1 MPSQGD
7 GAIIV
12 VMTPSARAADQLD
25 ARTGERV
32 AFVEQI
38 MGMPVSVHVRGPG
51 ARGAGVA
58 AAAALVFAE
67 LREVDALFSTY
78 RPHSQVSRIDAGTL
92 ALADAHPLVRQ
103 VCELAVLARARTGGL
118 FDVHLPIGDRR
129 VFDPSGLVKGW
140 AVERASRH
148 LARLEAHDFCL
159 NAGGDAVVGCWDAAA
174 TPWRVGVQDPRSSD
188 ALLAVIERGDGAVAT
203 SGTAARG
210 EHLVDPRDGSRP
222 AALLSVTVA
231 GPSLTWADV
240 LATAAFVRGADAA
253 SWLRGQLGY
262 EALVVHADG
271 RAERTPGLQL
281 AAVGAPLTPPTGAGR
296 S

>member
-1 MPSQGD
+1 MLGQGKRD
-7 GAIIV
+7 IIE
-12 VMTPSARAADQLD
+12 VMTPSARAPDQL
-25 ARTGERV
+25 AAGTGDRV

-38 MGMPVSVHVRGPG
+38 MGMPISLHVRGPA

-78 RPHSQVSRIDAGTL
+78 RPDSQVSRIDAGTL
-92 ALADAHPLVRQ
+92 ALSDAHALVQ
-103 VCELAVLARARTGGL
+103 EVCELAVLARARTGGL
-118 FDVHLPIGDRR
+118 FDVHLPIGERR

-148 LARLEAHDFCL
+148 LGRLQGHDFCL
-159 NAGGDAVVGCWDAAA
+159 NAGGDATVGCWDAAA
-174 TPWRVGVQDPRSSD
+174 RPWRVGVQDPRTCD
-188 ALLAVIERGDGAVAT
+188 ALLAVVERRDGAVAT

-222 AALLSVTVA
+222 AALLSVTVV

-240 LATAAFVRGADAA
+240 LATAAFVRGTDAA
-253 SWLRGQLGY
+253 QWLRGQVGY

-281 AAVGAPLTPPTGAGR
+281 AGVGAPLTPPTGGGQ